1 MAVAQWGSGSNL
13 KDCMEAHFRPVITQ
27 LTRERNP
34 KQQQGMILT
43 CPQCS
48 TRYHVDATALGAT
61 GRTVRCASCG
71 QRWSVK
77 PPADAPQTVEF
88 APAQAAPARV
98 RPVAAAEHDQNRRSV
113 SLIGWLV
120 AVLVVLIAASAV
132 IGRNEIVAGFPASA
146 LIYHKL
152 NLPITVE
159 HGLQFAEITSTRLEE
174 GGIAVLV
181 VEGAVINVT
190 SHDRAVPPIRITLL
204 DSGGRELQEELFRAK
219 EEHLEPG
226 AKTSFSGRVVNP
238 ADQAR
243 NFSVTFE
250 VAS

>member
-1 MAVAQWGSGSNL
+1 
-13 KDCMEAHFRPVITQ
+13 
-27 LTRERNP
+27 
-34 KQQQGMILT
+34 MILT

-48 TRYHVDATALGAT
+48 TRYHVDATALGAS

-71 QRWSVK
+71 ARWSVK
-77 PPADAPQTVEF
+77 PPADTPQTVEF
-88 APAQAAPARV
+88 SSPGPAAAARM
-98 RPVAAAEHDQNRRSV
+98 RPVAAAENVQNRGSV
-113 SLIGWLV
+113 SLVGWLA

-146 LIYHKL
+146 SIYQKL
-152 NLPITVE
+152 GLPVALDL
-159 HGLQFAEITSTRLEE
+159 GLQFEEITSTRLEE

-181 VEGAVINVT
+181 VEGAIVNAT

-204 DSGGRELQEELFRAK
+204 DSGGRQLQEELFQAK
-219 EEHLEPG
+219 EQHLEPG

-238 ADQAR
+238 ADRAR

-250 VAS
+250 VDF